1 MKKLIISIGAL
12 LVTSLAQAQLTL
24 TENYIYIKTYLS
36 DPTLPTPKTSETV
49 QYVDGL
55 GRPKQVV
62 NIKASPLGR
71 DVVSHIE
78 YDQFGRQIKD
88 YLPVPQGGTLNGAI
102 VPTPLANATQP
113 DLYGSEK
120 IYAEKTLEN
129 SPLDRILEQR
139 QVGNA
144 WSDKPVKFN
153 YDANVSGE
161 VIKYT
166 APTAWENGATKSGIS
181 YNGTYGTGQLYKN
194 SVKDEDGNETIEF
207 KNGKGQTLL
216 VRKVLNATENAD
228 TYYVYNEYDQLAWV
242 VPPLLAKMQTW
253 GLAEQNA
260 LAYEYRYDGRGRLVE
275 KKLPGKGWEYMV
287 YDKADRLIL
296 TQDANLRI
304 LNQWLITKYDQ
315 FGRVAYTG
323 VLTTNNTRQGMQD
336 QIVNTIVTEARDTT
350 GFVKNG
356 MTIYYTN
363 VYFGLNTM
371 LSVNYYDTYPS
382 YSFNPA
388 FPADIQGASLLTQT
402 PSADGRSTK
411 GLPVMSLVKNIEDDN
426 WTKNYTYYDT
436 KATAVGGHSINHL
449 GGYTRTESQLDFAGV
464 PLKTVT
470 KHKRLDTDTEKVITE
485 NFEYDQQNRLKK
497 HYHQVDSQP
506 QELLTENN
514 YNELSQ
520 LKNKKVGNNL
530 QSIDYAYNIRGWMT
544 KINDPATLNGKLF
557 GYEIKYDYPIDIE
570 KRYNGN
576 ITEVDWRTA
585 SDNVFRR
592 YDYRYDG
599 LNRLTLSHYREP
611 LSTVSYNNFY
621 NEETAYDLNGNIT
634 RMWRNTKNSSGTAE
648 QIDNLVY
655 SYAGNRLTSVSDISQ
670 NPSGYPYLPVPN
682 TIGYDNGNS
691 DGNGNMTSHIDK
703 NIKTIS
709 YNFLNL
715 PNHINFTTIP
725 GIFIETAVKYV
736 YNASGA
742 KIRKQHLTQVMQ
754 TTDYLDGFHY
764 TQIKFYPAILNF
776 VPTSEGYYDFEK
788 NKYIYH
794 YTDHLGNVRLS
805 FFNNAS
811 QVEILEENNYYPFG
825 LKHEGYNDISEN
837 YSYQYKYNG
846 KELQTETGM
855 YDYGARMYMPDI
867 GRWGVVDPLAE
878 KMTRHSPYNYA
889 FSNPINFIDPDGRE
903 GTGWIKSVVDG
914 QASWT
919 YDKDVHSLQD
929 AKDKKYTGVQE
940 YYDALTLTGTSNG
953 QQNYQYT
960 LDASGVATD
969 SSGKVMT
976 ESFTTGAGTQIGVNP
991 DSQMIA
997 SISKL
1002 PVSGQGGMGGEF
1014 RFSAIVGYG
1023 WSGALGYVSANGNNG
1038 SSFYANINFGAGF
1051 DMGPSLSLYS
1061 VNPPVG
1067 HDFKVDDFE
1076 GIGMGYSATA
1086 FFLNAS
1092 HGGTDYDGSFQFR
1105 DMNPNNF
1112 GLNKQGSKGYTTTS
1126 MGVNPTG
1133 FGASYQYGGT
1143 KLFWTTPPKK

>member
-1 MKKLIISIGAL
+1 M
-12 LVTSLAQAQLTL
+12 
-24 TENYIYIKTYLS
+24 
-36 DPTLPTPKTSETV
+36 
-49 QYVDGL
+49 
-55 GRPKQVV
+55 
-62 NIKASPLGR
+62 
-71 DVVSHIE
+71 
-78 YDQFGRQIKD
+78 
-88 YLPVPQGGTLNGAI
+88 NGAI
-102 VPTPLANATQP
+102 VPTPLANASQT

-144 WSDKPVKFN
+144 WSNKPVKFN

-166 APTAWENGATKSGIS
+166 APTSWENGATKSGIS

-287 YDKADRLIL
+287 YDRADRLVL
-296 TQDANLRI
+296 SQDANLKA
-304 LNQWLITKYDQ
+304 QGKWLITKYDL
-315 FGRVAYTG
+315 FGRVIYTG
-323 VLTTNNTRQGMQD
+323 FLASGGERAARQNEISD
-336 QIVNTIVTEARDTT
+336 LAITESRSTT
-350 GFVKNG
+350 GFTRNG
-356 MTIYYTN
+356 ITVYYTDYN
-363 VYFGLNTM
+363 FVGEIPTI

-388 FPADIQGASLLTQT
+388 FPADIQGASLLTDI
-402 PSADGRSTK
+402 PSSDARSTK

-436 KATAVGGHSINHL
+436 KGRAVGGYSINHL

-464 PLKTVT
+464 PLKSITR
-470 KHKRLDTDTEKVITE
+470 HKRLDTDTEKVITE

-506 QELLTENN
+506 QELLTENS

-544 KINDPATLNGKLF
+544 KINDPVSLGGKLF

-655 SYAGNRLTSVSDISQ
+655 SYEGNRLTSVSDISQ
-670 NPSGYPYLPVPN
+670 NPSGYPYFPVPN
-682 TIGYDNGNS
+682 TIGYDNGSS

-703 NIKTIS
+703 GINAIE

-715 PNHINFTTIP
+715 PSAIKESPGTKKEITTQYAYRAD
-725 GIFIETAVKYV
+725 GVKIEKY
-736 YNASGA
+736 Y
-742 KIRKQHLTQVMQ
+742 RKTNTQQ
-754 TTDYLDGFHY
+754 TENTLYLDGFQY
-764 TQIKFYPAILNF
+764 TMSNIQIKGSELKF
-776 VPTSEGYYDFEK
+776 VPTSEGYFDFIK

-805 FFNNAS
+805 YQNNGSGA
-811 QVEILEENNYYPFG
+811 EIIEENNYYPFG
-825 LKHEGYNDISEN
+825 LKHEGYNALSGN
-837 YSYQYKYNG
+837 AAYKYKYNG
-846 KELQTETGM
+846 KELQETGM

-867 GRWGVVDPLAE
+867 GRWGVIDNKAE
-878 KMTRHSPYNYA
+878 KHFPFSGYNYA
-889 FSNPINFIDPDGRE
+889 INNPIKYLDPDGNDVVPWFVNSFKSDGSMRMTKNHSTKEFAKAMTDFAKTDYGKNYLLSFMKE
-903 GTGWIKSVVDG
+903 GQSIFGLTAKENGKNSDSNLNLINLNLEYATGNEKANTFMSSDG
-914 QASWT
+914 TVWEGLAVLPSDENKLDANFYFDTNGVNQYSLGETITHEVALHGSH
-919 YDKDVHSLQD
+919 YDKAVEN
-929 AKDKKYTGVQE
+929 AKKGDKKSDPSKNDHKALKEKDTKNKAYKNYESTMKQLIKQDE
-940 YYDALTLTGTSNG
+940 KYKKDA
-953 QQNYQYT
+953 Q
-960 LDASGVATD
+960 
-969 SSGKVMT
+969 
-976 ESFTTGAGTQIGVNP
+976 VN
-991 DSQMIA
+991 
-997 SISKL
+997 
-1002 PVSGQGGMGGEF
+1002 E
-1014 RFSAIVGYG
+1014 
-1023 WSGALGYVSANGNNG
+1023 
-1038 SSFYANINFGAGF
+1038 
-1051 DMGPSLSLYS
+1051 
-1061 VNPPVG
+1061 
-1067 HDFKVDDFE
+1067 
-1076 GIGMGYSATA
+1076 
-1086 FFLNAS
+1086 
-1092 HGGTDYDGSFQFR
+1092 
-1105 DMNPNNF
+1105 
-1112 GLNKQGSKGYTTTS
+1112 
-1126 MGVNPTG
+1126 
-1133 FGASYQYGGT
+1133 
-1143 KLFWTTPPKK
+1143 

>member
-1 MKKLIISIGAL
+1 M
-12 LVTSLAQAQLTL
+12 
-24 TENYIYIKTYLS
+24 
-36 DPTLPTPKTSETV
+36 
-49 QYVDGL
+49 
-55 GRPKQVV
+55 
-62 NIKASPLGR
+62 
-71 DVVSHIE
+71 
-78 YDQFGRQIKD
+78 
-88 YLPVPQGGTLNGAI
+88 NGAI
-102 VPTPLANATQP
+102 VPTPLANATQT

-216 VRKVLNATENAD
+216 VRKVLNASENAD

-287 YDKADRLIL
+287 YDRTDRLVL
-296 TQDANLRI
+296 SQDTNLKTQGKWI
-304 LNQWLITKYDQ
+304 ITKYDL
-315 FGRVAYTG
+315 FGRVIYTG
-323 VLTTNNTRQGMQD
+323 ILSSGGERAARQNEIND
-336 QIVNTIVTEARDTT
+336 LAITESRSTT
-350 GFVKNG
+350 GFTRNG
-356 MTIYYTN
+356 ITVYYTDN
-363 VYFGLNTM
+363 NFVGEIPAI

-388 FPADIQGASLLTQT
+388 FPADIQGAALLTQT
-402 PSADGRSTK
+402 PSSDGRSTK

-426 WTKNYTYYDT
+426 WTKSYTYYDT
-436 KATAVGGHSINHL
+436 KGRAVGGYSINHL

-464 PLKTVT
+464 PLKSVT
-470 KHKRLDTDTEKVITE
+470 KHKRLDTDTERVITE
-485 NFEYDQQNRLKK
+485 TFEYDPQNRLKK

-506 QELLTENN
+506 QELLAENS

-530 QSIDYAYNIRGWMT
+530 QSIDYAYNVRGWMT
-544 KINDPATLNGKLF
+544 KINDPANLNGKLF

-585 SDNVFRR
+585 SDDVFRR

-634 RMWRNTKNSSGTAE
+634 RMWRNTKNSYGTAE
-648 QIDNLVY
+648 LIDNLTY
-655 SYAGNRLTSVSDISQ
+655 IYAGNRLTSVSDISQ

-682 TIGYDNGNS
+682 TIVYDNGNS

-715 PNHINFTTIP
+715 PNHISFTTIP
-725 GIFIETAVKYV
+725 GISIETAVKYV

-742 KIRKQHLTQVMQ
+742 KIRKQHVTQVMQ

-764 TQIKFYPAILNF
+764 TQIKFYPATLNF

-805 FFNNAS
+805 FFNNDS

-825 LKHEGYNDISEN
+825 LKHEGYNDISGN

-855 YDYGARMYMPDI
+855 YDYGARFYMPDI

-878 KMTRHSPYNYA
+878 TSRRWNPYNYA
-889 FSNPINFIDPDGRE
+889 FNNPIRFGDPDGRSPLDWVKGQDGNYFWDSRVTNQSNAE
-903 GTGWIKSVVDG
+903 KYWGKGAEHFAPYKTG
-914 QASWT
+914 
-919 YDKDVHSLQD
+919 YDHPS
-929 AKDKKYTGVQE
+929 
-940 YYDALTLTGTSNG
+940 
-953 QQNYQYT
+953 
-960 LDASGVATD
+960 
-969 SSGKVMT
+969 
-976 ESFTTGAGTQIGVNP
+976 
-991 DSQMIA
+991 
-997 SISKL
+997 
-1002 PVSGQGGMGGEF
+1002 
-1014 RFSAIVGYG
+1014 
-1023 WSGALGYVSANGNNG
+1023 GYVSLDDNAHWIQNGIQHTSRDMAGTEPLGTKVENFLSDHIVLEIEGKTSFGLQVGVKSSIGNADINAVSFDVAGGKIDLINPSNSTGGWLNEAG
-1038 SSFYANINFGAGF
+1038 STKFKSSISIGAGF
-1051 DMGPSLSLYS
+1051 KKTPISAS
-1061 VNPPVG
+1061 VGVEHTWTEGTNSNPFGYNSQSAQTNGVG
-1067 HDFKVDDFE
+1067 Q
-1076 GIGMGYSATA
+1076 IGFY
-1086 FFLNAS
+1086 
-1092 HGGTDYDGSFQFR
+1092 
-1105 DMNPNNF
+1105 
-1112 GLNKQGSKGYTTTS
+1112 KKGK
-1126 MGVNPTG
+1126 G
-1133 FGASYQYGGT
+1133 FGDDSYMKGGNLT
-1143 KLFWTTPPKK
+1143 GSVRSSCGGCINVGGGVKALLGIEANLKIGVK